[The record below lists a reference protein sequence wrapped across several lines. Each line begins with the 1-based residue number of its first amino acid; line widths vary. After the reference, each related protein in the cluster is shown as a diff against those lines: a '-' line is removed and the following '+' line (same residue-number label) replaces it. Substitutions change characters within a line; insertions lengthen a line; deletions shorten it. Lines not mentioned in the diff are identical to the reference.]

1 MADKEK
7 GDVAKLE
14 CCPPLVECDPCD
26 YLDFWFRLPFRPV
39 VGAEGQRRV
48 VPVEVALHFR
58 LTRCAGP
65 LALGD
70 ILYSTTLLPGE
81 DVRLFTSDR
90 HSRFSFD
97 TESSLA
103 YRNHTTSEESYYMA
117 GMANAVN
124 NISVNENAKSTSDF
138 HSSSVSGGGG
148 LGIDLGFFSLG
159 GSVSASSYD
168 ASSTQTFAHNL
179 TQHADS
185 SSRHV
190 EVGTRAA
197 SHTSVGEVQ
206 SRTHT
211 ESESE
216 DQYESSS
223 RVFTNPNHCHAL
235 TFLFYKLNKCQ
246 KIRWELVGIERRVL
260 DPAAP
265 TGVELNNP
273 APAGGVGVIPSSIL
287 ATATGRLEAERR
299 ARASVAES
307 SAPGSVGLA
316 FVAAVAAAE
325 PISAASRQAAL
336 AAVDKDLVSEKLL
349 AKVGGEVSAEAKK
362 LFGWER
368 EIALPTAG
376 VIVKGCLDDCDVCE
390 PSLDREIKLDLDR
403 KELENELL
411 KKQIDLLE
419 KSQEYRCCPEGA
431 EEEPTPEPGAAK
443 TGGGPTG
450 PPPERPQGDRAV
462 MPS

>member
-1 MADKEK
+1 MATKSKEAA
-7 GDVAKLE
+7 GAPE

-26 YLDFWFRLPFRPV
+26 SIDFWFRLPFRPV
-39 VGAEGQRRV
+39 VGTDNQRRL

-58 LTRCAGP
+58 LTRCGGP

-81 DVRLFTSDR
+81 SVRLATSDR

-97 TESSLA
+97 SETSLA
-103 YRNHTTSEESYYMA
+103 YRNNTTSEESYYMA
-117 GMANAVN
+117 GMANAVS
-124 NISVNENAKSTSDF
+124 NISLNESAATTSSF

-148 LGIDLGFFSLG
+148 LGIDLGFISLG
-159 GSVSASSYD
+159 GGVSGSSYD
-168 ASSTQTFAHNL
+168 ASSASKLARNL
-179 TQHADS
+179 TQHADT

-206 SRTHT
+206 TRAHS
-211 ESESE
+211 EGESE

-223 RVFTNPNHCHAL
+223 RVFSNPNRCHAL
-235 TFLFYKLNKCQ
+235 SFLFYKLNKCQ
-246 KIRWELVGIERRVL
+246 TVRWELVGIERRVL

-273 APAGGVGVIPSSIL
+273 PPATGVGVIPNSVL
-287 ATATGRLEAERR
+287 ATAATRLDAERR
-299 ARASVAES
+299 GEESVAGAFEP
-307 SAPGSVGLA
+307 AAAAARFGLA
-316 FVAAVAAAE
+316 AVSVAAE
-325 PISAASRQAAL
+325 PITASARKAAL
-336 AAVDKDLVSEKLL
+336 DAVDKELVAEKLL
-349 AKVGGEVSAEAKK
+349 AAVGGDVSDAARK

-368 EIALPTAG
+368 QIAIPTAG

-390 PSLDREIKLDLDR
+390 PSLDREIQLELDR

-419 KSQEYRCCPEGA
+419 KSQEYRCCPADED
-431 EEEPTPEPGAAK
+431 EPAP
-443 TGGGPTG
+443 
-450 PPPERPQGDRAV
+450 
-462 MPS
+462 

>member
-1 MADKEK
+1 MADKGKE
-7 GDVAKLE
+7 DLARLE

-39 VGAEGQRRV
+39 VGAANDHRL
-48 VPVEVALHFR
+48 VPVEVTLHFR
-58 LTRCAGP
+58 LHRCAGP

-81 DVRLFTSDR
+81 QVRLFTSDR

-97 TESSLA
+97 SETSLA

-117 GMANAVN
+117 GMANAVS
-124 NISVNENAKSTSDF
+124 NISVNENAASTSSF

-148 LGIDLGFFSLG
+148 LGIDLGFISLG
-159 GSVSASSYD
+159 GGVSGSSYD
-168 ASSTQTFAHNL
+168 ASSASKFARNL

-197 SHTSVGEVQ
+197 SHTSVGEVHT
-206 SRTHT
+206 RAHT
-211 ESESE
+211 EGQSE

-223 RVFTNPNHCHAL
+223 RVFSNPNHCHAL

-246 KIRWELVGIERRVL
+246 TIRWELVGIERRVL

-273 APAGGVGVIPSSIL
+273 PPATGVGVIPSSVL
-287 ATATGRLEAERR
+287 ATSASRFDVEQR
-299 ARASVAES
+299 ARASAEQES
-307 SAPGSVGLA
+307 TGTAGAFRASAFQS
-316 FVAAVAAAE
+316 AVSIAAE
-325 PISAASRQAAL
+325 PITAGTRKAAL
-336 AAVDKDLVSEKLL
+336 DAVDKELVSEKLL
-349 AKVGGEVSAEAKK
+349 TGVGGEVSPQAKT

-368 EIALPTAG
+368 QIALPTAG

-411 KKQIDLLE
+411 KKQIELLE
-419 KSQEYRCCPEGA
+419 KSQEYRCCAEG
-431 EEEPTPEPGAAK
+431 EEEKPTP
-443 TGGGPTG
+443 
-450 PPPERPQGDRAV
+450 
-462 MPS
+462 

>member
-39 VGAEGQRRV
+39 VGAANERRP
-48 VPVEVALHFR
+48 VPVEVRLHFR
-58 LTRCAGP
+58 LVRCAGP

-81 DVRLFTSDR
+81 QVRLFTSDR

-97 TESSLA
+97 SESSLA

-124 NISVNENAKSTSDF
+124 NISVNENASTTSES
-138 HSSSVSGGGG
+138 HNSSISGGGG
-148 LGIDLGFFSLG
+148 LGIDLGFVSLG
-159 GSVSASSYD
+159 GSVSGSSYD
-168 ASSTQTFAHNL
+168 ASSASTFARNL

-197 SHTSVGEVQ
+197 SHTSVGEVH

-211 ESESE
+211 EGESE
-216 DQYESSS
+216 DQYESAS

-246 KIRWELVGIERRVL
+246 RIRWELVGIERRVI

-273 APAGGVGVIPSSIL
+273 PPATGVGVIPSSVL
-287 ATATGRLEAERR
+287 ATAKVRLEAERR
-299 ARASVAES
+299 GRVSAAEEFGDTAAGLRARAFASAVSV
-307 SAPGSVGLA
+307 
-316 FVAAVAAAE
+316 AAE
-325 PISAASRQAAL
+325 PISASTRQAAL
-336 AAVDKDLVSEKLL
+336 EAVDKELVSEKLL
-349 AKVGGEVSAEAKK
+349 TAVGGEVSPQAQK

-411 KKQIDLLE
+411 KKQIELLE
-419 KSQEYRCCPEGA
+419 KSQEYRCCPEG
-431 EEEPTPEPGAAK
+431 EEEPTP
-443 TGGGPTG
+443 
-450 PPPERPQGDRAV
+450 
-462 MPS
+462 